1 MSASNAP
8 VTSMERLEFL
18 AAHSK
23 EFSFTMNKTGYT
35 INAFMGER
43 QYYQSAGPLELVDD
57 AINECLYEIFP
68 LL

>member
-1 MSASNAP
+1 MKNAP

-18 AAHSK
+18 AAHSA
-23 EFSFTMNKTGYT
+23 EFSFSMNKTGYSIT
-35 INAFMGER
+35 AFMGER
-43 QYYQSAGPLELVDD
+43 QYYQSAGPLELVDE